1 MLADLAV
8 SADGERKFPIRQHWE
23 LSLPHR
29 KCLLHSGLPQTTD
42 RKKQPNPGF
51 EKHLIFGPSLP

>member
-1 MLADLAV
+1 MLANLAV
-8 SADGERKFPIRQHWE
+8 SADGERKFPIRQYWE